1 MVPGYKKGLFCFCLN
16 ERQSE
21 NLFIVIPSNPQR
33 LLFSSP
39 GQPDPQEL
47 DLVLLH
53 LLSLLATFEQMRP
66 ITVGNT
72 LDCPL
77 DEIEGGG
84 KGKGRRRDRGRR
96 EMCDGVIEKGS
107 TREREKERERE

>member
-1 MVPGYKKGLFCFCLN
+1 
-16 ERQSE
+16 
-21 NLFIVIPSNPQR
+21 
-33 LLFSSP
+33 
-39 GQPDPQEL
+39 
-47 DLVLLH
+47 
-53 LLSLLATFEQMRP
+53 MRP